1 LRGTLSEQGSRIAT
15 AGAKIA
21 KNRRESK
28 EGSRGA
34 SRGDEGCRP
43 SDLDLTLWES
53 YGYTNHMPKKQPQEF
68 KVDVEFEG
76 KVYSGVYVVSS
87 GTITVE
93 AEYGSLTTQAGG
105 PNVKFMARQL
115 FREILEGAKSRGEL
129 KK

>member
-1 LRGTLSEQGSRIAT
+1 MRTGLGKKEPHVSSGSETKASKNFARLTWILPYGKAT
-15 AGAKIA
+15 AI
-21 KNRRESK
+21 
-28 EGSRGA
+28 
-34 SRGDEGCRP
+34 
-43 SDLDLTLWES
+43 LIT
-53 YGYTNHMPKKQPQEF
+53 MPKKQPQEF

>member
-1 LRGTLSEQGSRIAT
+1 
-15 AGAKIA
+15 
-21 KNRRESK
+21 
-28 EGSRGA
+28 
-34 SRGDEGCRP
+34 
-43 SDLDLTLWES
+43 
-53 YGYTNHMPKKQPQEF
+53 MPKKQPQEF

-76 KVYSGVYVVSS
+76 KVYSGVYVVSA

-129 KK
+129 KSDL